1 MCCALV
7 RVLYSPQYTVYHPES
22 TVCYPQYMV
31 SYSNVLCITPNTLS
45 FTPVYCVS
53 PPIHCFLP
61 QCTVCLPQYTV
72 FSPSVLCVTPN
83 TLFPTPSVVCAI
95 PSILPHAGQLQESLK
110 RPSPSTNLAD
120 TQRHMHQLDTQIRK
134 DVEAQQQQQKV
145 PHLPPPPLQWNLS
158 IKDTVNKGHL
168 SNEDAVCCPNHIEL
182 CTNVPLKLGTS
193 FHTGQPAGSQW
204 CPL

>member
-1 MCCALV
+1 M
-7 RVLYSPQYTVYHPES
+7 
-22 TVCYPQYMV
+22 
-31 SYSNVLCITPNTLS
+31 
-45 FTPVYCVS
+45 YCVS
-53 PPIHCFLP
+53 PPIHCLLP
-61 QCTVCLPQYTV
+61 QCTVCHPQYTVSFPSVLCVFPKYTV
-72 FSPSVLCVTPN
+72 FSPRVLCVTPN

-145 PHLPPPPLQWNLS
+145 PHLPPHLPPPPLQWNLS
-158 IKDTVNKGHL
+158 IKDTVNMGHL

-182 CTNVPLKLGTS
+182 CTNVTLKLGTS
-193 FHTGQPAGSQW
+193 FHTGQQTGSQR
-204 CPL
+204 CSL